1 MYHPARLYPALWG
14 MEKTPRRALSRK
26 GLGSPL
32 PAGVRPAP
40 RVRERSR
47 RRNMKK
53 ILRER
58 ASARARAWEGVA
70 FLCFKEL
77 YFVVF
82 RTMAA
87 LWHVTTLRRKTRKW
101 LQLPLLPL
109 RILLSYRSLEL
120 AFTFTSDPVFHQRER
135 KGKVK
140 IANRKRKQYFLSV

>member
-1 MYHPARLYPALWG
+1 M
-14 MEKTPRRALSRK
+14 
-26 GLGSPL
+26 
-32 PAGVRPAP
+32 
-40 RVRERSR
+40 
-47 RRNMKK
+47 
-53 ILRER
+53 
-58 ASARARAWEGVA
+58 
-70 FLCFKEL
+70 CFKEL

-82 RTMAA
+82 RTIAA

-140 IANRKRKQYFLSV
+140 IANRKRKQVFSLCLGLLPLLTEEKFLTFIVCVEVEVQTRVCVVYLKLLSFYAYREKVNGKNKKKTSPLLLPYRRQKKLVC

>member
-14 MEKTPRRALSRK
+14 VEKTPRRALSRK

-53 ILRER
+53 ILRGR
-58 ASARARAWEGVA
+58 GGV
-70 FLCFKEL
+70 LCFKEL

-87 LWHVTTLRRKTRKW
+87 LWQVTTLRRKTRKW